1 MIGNKNTFL
10 SALAFAMAGCICAPA
25 SWAADDVVLF
35 KIHDVTPVENADGL
49 TASCKYGITFYNRSS
64 YTLKNARLSL
74 SWQDEGISKV
84 IEEEKQDTKNNR
96 NSRSKKSET
105 EAVTPNT
112 VVSAIT
118 ISNLGPKQQK
128 SFQQTLNSDRCFLL
142 MGNVNFTAGD
152 CSVASSGENSENPYS
167 GDQCSS
173 FFQFVSPENPEY
185 YRDFGPISYTQEKT
199 NAAEERTKDRSEINK
214 LYEETLSEFNKVK
227 STLAEIKGNVNP
239 DDIAPASLSDNGVV
253 VGGAE
258 NADSN
263 LSAKLDTLLPALNNQ
278 GNPVAGQASQDSS
291 LKQPSNNATSG
302 AAPSSLDTLLPALNN
317 QGNPVAGQA
326 SQDSSLKQPSNNATS
341 GAAPSSPN
349 GPVNLL
355 GALQQSNNAS
365 SANSANSGMSSGAKA
380 PSANGSADISVYVK
394 GIIGNGVFNDDV
406 VIDVENQG
414 YEGRTFE
421 RPASGE
427 KPAAETTS
435 KMEYNSP
442 NAI

>member
-35 KIHDVTPVENADGL
+35 KIHDVTPVENADGV

-142 MGNVNFTAGD
+142 MSNANFTVGD
-152 CSVASSGENSENPYS
+152 CSINSTNENSENPYS
-167 GDQCSS
+167 GDQCTS

-278 GNPVAGQASQDSS
+278 GNPVAGQD
-291 LKQPSNNATSG
+291 
-302 AAPSSLDTLLPALNN
+302 
-317 QGNPVAGQA
+317 

-355 GALQQSNNAS
+355 GALQNS
-365 SANSANSGMSSGAKA
+365 SSVNTNSSLPSRQAK
-380 PSANGSADISVYVK
+380 SYNTSDVSVGVNE
-394 GIIGNGVFNDDV
+394 IIGNGAYSDNVVVDV
-406 VIDVENQG
+406 QNVGNNGSSYD
-414 YEGRTFE
+414 
-421 RPASGE
+421 RPVAGVQANVNSTE
-427 KPAAETTS
+427 

>member
-35 KIHDVTPVENADGL
+35 KIHDVTPVENADGV

-96 NSRSKKSET
+96 NRRSKKSET

-291 LKQPSNNATSG
+291 LKQPSNKATSE
-302 AAPSSLDTLLPALNN
+302 
-317 QGNPVAGQA
+317 
-326 SQDSSLKQPSNNATS
+326 
-341 GAAPSSPN
+341 AAPSSPN

-355 GALQQSNNAS
+355 GALRQSNNAS

-380 PSANGSADISVYVK
+380 PSANGSADISVDVK
-394 GIIGNGVFNDDV
+394 GIIGNGVFSDDV

-427 KPAAETTS
+427 KPATETTS

>member
-302 AAPSSLDTLLPALNN
+302 AAPSS
-317 QGNPVAGQA
+317 
-326 SQDSSLKQPSNNATS
+326 
-341 GAAPSSPN
+341 PN

-365 SANSANSGMSSGAKA
+365 SANSTNSGMSSGAKA
-380 PSANGSADISVYVK
+380 PSANGSADISVDVK
-394 GIIGNGVFNDDV
+394 GIIGNGVFSDDV

>member
-35 KIHDVTPVENADGL
+35 KIHDVTPVENADGV

-96 NSRSKKSET
+96 NRRSKKSET

-278 GNPVAGQASQDSS
+278 GNPVAGQASQ
-291 LKQPSNNATSG
+291 G
-302 AAPSSLDTLLPALNN
+302 
-317 QGNPVAGQA
+317 
-326 SQDSSLKQPSNNATS
+326 SSLKQPSNNATS

-380 PSANGSADISVYVK
+380 PSANGSADISVDVK
-394 GIIGNGVFNDDV
+394 GIIGNGVFSDDV

>member
-10 SALAFAMAGCICAPA
+10 SALAFAMAGCVCASA

-105 EAVTPNT
+105 EAITPNT

-291 LKQPSNNATSG
+291 LKQPSNNAT
-302 AAPSSLDTLLPALNN
+302 AILLL
-317 QGNPVAGQA
+317 VR
-326 SQDSSLKQPSNNATS
+326 LRKI
-341 GAAPSSPN
+341 
-349 GPVNLL
+349 LL
-355 GALQQSNNAS
+355 
-365 SANSANSGMSSGAKA
+365 
-380 PSANGSADISVYVK
+380 
-394 GIIGNGVFNDDV
+394 
-406 VIDVENQG
+406 
-414 YEGRTFE
+414 
-421 RPASGE
+421 
-427 KPAAETTS
+427 
-435 KMEYNSP
+435 
-442 NAI
+442 